1 MSNRKCIISDHL
13 SITSLHLS
21 RQKENQLQNRTA
33 VNQHLWVELRCIL
46 FKTMVMKRK
55 MKNKGNDGRLKYGKL
70 NRGGG
75 GAKHKSKGREAAEK
89 KKEKG

>member
-1 MSNRKCIISDHL
+1 MSKRKCIISDRL

-21 RQKENQLQNRTA
+21 REKENQLQNRTA

-70 NRGGG
+70 NRRGGRT
-75 GAKHKSKGREAAEK
+75 HKQRKRSC
-89 KKEKG
+89 